1 MKKLQEE
8 SVECNNCNLVKFCS
22 ETCQKKGS
30 SQYHQFLCSNNKL
43 DAQDKQVGFLDFA
56 KDNNLLYPQMIA
68 QFLSSM
74 VAEEMEKNEQ
84 GKSAS
89 PYSSWDHIE
98 RMKSSEVEPS
108 QESTNESTLIKEL
121 LASKVP
127 GIDTFLTDE
136 IYLLLKGKLN
146 TNTFAVCT
154 DSEEITQDVSI

>member
-1 MKKLQEE
+1 
-8 SVECNNCNLVKFCS
+8 
-22 ETCQKKGS
+22 
-30 SQYHQFLCSNNKL
+30 
-43 DAQDKQVGFLDFA
+43 
-56 KDNNLLYPQMIA
+56 
-68 QFLSSM
+68 
-74 VAEEMEKNEQ
+74 
-84 GKSAS
+84 
-89 PYSSWDHIE
+89 
-98 RMKSSEVEPS
+98 MKSSEVEPS